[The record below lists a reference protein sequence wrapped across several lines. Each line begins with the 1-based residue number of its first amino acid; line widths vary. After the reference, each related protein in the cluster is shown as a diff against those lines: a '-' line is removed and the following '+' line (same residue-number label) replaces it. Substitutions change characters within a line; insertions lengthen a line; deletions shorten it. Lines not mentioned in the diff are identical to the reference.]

1 MDALLAALLLFQSI
15 PVLIVL
21 PFFVWLGTA
30 MYHNRRI
37 RKIALIVYA
46 FLAVAVIV
54 YVIIVLAIEETR

>member
-1 MDALLAALLLFQSI
+1 MDEILAALLLFQSI

-37 RKIALIVYA
+37 RRIALIVYA
-46 FLAVAVIV
+46 SLGVVVVVWMIV
-54 YVIIVLAIEETR
+54 SHL